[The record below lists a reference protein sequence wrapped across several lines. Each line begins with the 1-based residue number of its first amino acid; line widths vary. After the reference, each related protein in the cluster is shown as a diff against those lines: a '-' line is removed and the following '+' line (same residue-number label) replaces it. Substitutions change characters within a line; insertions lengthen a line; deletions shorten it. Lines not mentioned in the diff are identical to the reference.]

1 MYFGLTLIFSILMP
15 SDGLHSIRGLFSRRR
30 KSSLP
35 KEPEAR
41 CSLKYS
47 AAGRNSYY
55 LEFTDDKRDVRM
67 FRRNEWRLMKTV
79 QSLLGRSLDSSSKQP
94 RNCKE
99 AIYGYLSRRIGGKQ
113 VGSKSASLRR
123 SMRVKTDESIVS
135 VRELEKAKQGDNLF
149 DFTTENAALERVLDT
164 EFSAAQ
170 SESSDDWVEV
180 KTTFDNTDCALNY
193 EYRSDNLDEEGEPL
207 YIHYTFEYDATRRQ
221 IKMIS
226 DGELNLYPTSKLELD
241 GISEPLQEADH
252 DLLDVCLKGMSE
264 HLGFGFSLTESIT
277 DNHEWAN
284 GRKTLIALDNGED
297 RGVDGKL
304 LIQWKE
310 QLDRLYED
318 TREQISTDEEKGYG
332 QRADFECSI
341 RIKPIPMGASPEYAF
356 YEMAITRD
364 DFQNGYFTHH
374 CHGSDCAMRPA
385 VVTPLRLHSSNP
397 SDNTAS
403 EEEVSQSCH
412 SQLVDLVTRSVRYLD
427 TGRRERTYRKLSLL
441 VWKQI
446 EMESRD
452 GSWKAMGDQKEP
464 RLHLVEKSSLTA
476 DILIENMYTSTPDI
490 DDSIKL
496 FRHLKDGSGL
506 CRLTIEGENVL
517 PEEGGSGRLRHTLQL
532 SKKFRIN
539 KITTP
544 RGSLYELRDIWRD
557 IKNHF
562 PDPAIHKGIDP
573 SSTEM
578 LCKTALYDYLLA
590 AQRFTR
596 AEGASNTESPAL
608 EILTSDDLELIKT
621 KGVQEGCYE
630 FTVENGTSLGE
641 WFRQLGEIAEERKA
655 EPDYQEAWND
665 DLIKKLTGETETP
678 FQVTTDPA
686 PQ

>member
-1 MYFGLTLIFSILMP
+1 SGMYFGLTLIFSILMP
-15 SDGLHSIRGLFSRRR
+15 SDGLHSIRPRRALIPSRWPPRVR
-30 KSSLP
+30 HVSCFVFRASSVG
-35 KEPEAR
+35 EER
-41 CSLKYS
+41 
-47 AAGRNSYY
+47 
-55 LEFTDDKRDVRM
+55 
-67 FRRNEWRLMKTV
+67 WRLIKTV

-113 VGSKSASLRR
+113 LGSN
-123 SMRVKTDESIVS
+123 
-135 VRELEKAKQGDNLF
+135 VRELERAKQGDNLF
-149 DFTTENAALERVLDT
+149 DFTTENAALERVLET
-164 EFSAAQ
+164 EFSATQ

-221 IKMIS
+221 IRMIS

-241 GISEPLQEADH
+241 GISEPPQEADH

-385 VVTPLRLHSSNP
+385 VVTPLRLHFSHP

-412 SQLVDLVTRSVRYLD
+412 SQLLDLVTRSVRYLD
-427 TGRRERTYRKLSLL
+427 TGRREIIYRKLSLL
-441 VWKQI
+441 
-446 EMESRD
+446 
-452 GSWKAMGDQKEP
+452 
-464 RLHLVEKSSLTA
+464 
-476 DILIENMYTSTPDI
+476 
-490 DDSIKL
+490 
-496 FRHLKDGSGL
+496 GSGL

-544 RGSLYELRDIWRD
+544 RGSLYELHDIWRD

-596 AEGASNTESPAL
+596 AEGASSTESPAL
-608 EILTSDDLELIKT
+608 ETLTSDDLELIKT
-621 KGVQEGCYE
+621 EGVQEGCYE
-630 FTVENGTSLGE
+630 FTVENGTPLGE
-641 WFRQLGEIAEERKA
+641 WFGQLGVMAEKRKVVQA
-655 EPDYQEAWND
+655 SR
-665 DLIKKLTGETETP
+665 
-678 FQVTTDPA
+678 
-686 PQ
+686 